1 MATVLVIDDDPALA
15 EMLGI
20 VLRDEQLIPV
30 FCADGAEAVAVFR
43 ATVPDLV
50 LLDLMLPGCD
60 GVTVCEAIREESGV
74 PIVMLTARGDTND
87 VVTGLEAGAD
97 DYIIKPFKPSELMAR
112 IRARL
117 RRGEDLGPR
126 HLSVGHVHID
136 VDGHVV
142 TRDGVAVSLTP
153 LEFDL
158 LVTMARRPWHVFTR
172 DQLLNEV
179 WGYRHPADTRLVNVH
194 IQRLRSKIEHDPDH
208 PQVIL
213 TVRGVG
219 YRAGTT

>member
-30 FCADGAEAVAVFR
+30 FCADGAQAVAAFR

-112 IRARL
+112 IRLACAEVRISA
-117 RRGEDLGPR
+117 PVT
-126 HLSVGHVHID
+126 SVS
-136 VDGHVV
+136 V
-142 TRDGVAVSLTP
+142 TSTS
-153 LEFDL
+153 
-158 LVTMARRPWHVFTR
+158 TSMAMWSP
-172 DQLLNEV
+172 
-179 WGYRHPADTRLVNVH
+179 
-194 IQRLRSKIEHDPDH
+194 
-208 PQVIL
+208 
-213 TVRGVG
+213 
-219 YRAGTT
+219 GTAWRCH